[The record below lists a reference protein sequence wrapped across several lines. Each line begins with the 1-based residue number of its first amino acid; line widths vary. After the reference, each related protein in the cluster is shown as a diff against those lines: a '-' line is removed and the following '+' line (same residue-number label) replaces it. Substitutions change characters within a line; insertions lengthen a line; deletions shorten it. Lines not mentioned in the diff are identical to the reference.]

1 MVKGII
7 TEKTISISLADCMLE
22 VFPNQTVVFFLIFK
36 TFKNYLV
43 FD

>member
-22 VFPNQTVVFFLIFK
+22 IFPNQTAFFFK
-36 TFKNYLV
+36 YSKRLKII
-43 FD
+43 